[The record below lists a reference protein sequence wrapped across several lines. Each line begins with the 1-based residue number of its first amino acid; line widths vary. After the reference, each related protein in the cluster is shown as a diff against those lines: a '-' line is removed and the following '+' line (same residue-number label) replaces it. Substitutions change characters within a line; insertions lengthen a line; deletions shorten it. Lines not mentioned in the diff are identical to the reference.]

1 MKSLQGHKINT
12 VALVTRNSKRL
23 CKGQCVR
30 TTSRQLEPGTW
41 IANFAGR
48 NINQINR
55 NMEAQELRIGNYAM
69 GNKPFAVDANH
80 IAMAYNHEIAQ
91 NGHERFKSIPLTED
105 WLIRFGF
112 ELLPWGWVKKSDT
125 GTSLRITTHHYF
137 AREGNS
143 SIKIESIHQLQNL
156 YFALTG
162 TELTLKN

>member
-1 MKSLQGHKINT
+1 MALLQN
-12 VALVTRNSKRL
+12 
-23 CKGQCVR
+23 
-30 TTSRQLEPGTW
+30 
-41 IANFAGR
+41 
-48 NINQINR
+48 
-55 NMEAQELRIGNYAM
+55 ELRIGNWISNGAMPITAGFDQIRYA
-69 GNKPFAVDANH
+69 
-80 IAMAYNHEIAQ
+80 EIFQ
-91 NGHERFKSIPLTED
+91 PIPLTDE
-105 WLIRFGF
+105 WMVKFGF